1 MVSERKNRF
10 RNDDGNGTI
19 PGMSAED
26 PSTLGTVA
34 DATGRDTLTPVAAL
48 DDSPGGDSSVAAER
62 AASRDAAEDR
72 VGSRLGK
79 YLLTGVLG
87 RGGMGVVYEAENT
100 LLKRKV
106 AVKILPDAF
115 ARKPDALK
123 RFLMEAQAAAR
134 LDHPNVV
141 GIYDIDGIDGVYFI
155 AMQLVRG
162 VSAGE
167 FIAQRGPF
175 NWPEATRVIAD
186 ACRGLAAAHDAGLV
200 HRDIKPSN
208 IMRGLDGTVK
218 LADFGLA
225 VRVGKDGTAPERGL
239 VMGTPP
245 YMSPEQSRGGPVDFR
260 SDVFSLGAAYLTL
273 LVGKPPFDGIAKVLD
288 KVRAKGQPG
297 VGGGPRI
304 ALPEACLEII
314 ARAIAELP
322 ADRFPDARSMLAALE
337 SALPGGSAWPDLSVW
352 HDSSGPVPAPAAPR
366 PAMIPEHNASSG
378 RHPTPRP
385 PAGPSRRPAGS
396 SASSGSPASSS
407 SAPGSSSSGS
417 SSHGSPSHGSPSH
430 GSSGSS
436 SSAPPP
442 SAPGPRSG
450 SDSANRRPGARGA
463 PRSAARSRPASSGT
477 AVRPGSGAGRF
488 VGWGL
493 MVLGVSAAVAVTLL
507 RGIGGG
513 GAAEPTAKL
522 AAEPST
528 VTPTPPAPSDDPA
541 PLPLPLGPG
550 SSDPS
555 PGAVPDPAR
564 DPALSDGEEPPP
576 EAGPERTVRMAESAD
591 LHGWTRES
599 GEWTLRDVVLTAARS
614 DRRARLSAD
623 LPPGGLDLTV
633 TMAPAPGDEPIA
645 VEFGHGSSGNCLLTL
660 AADGTMRL
668 TGFSGGS
675 AEVLDRGKAGDGP
688 RRIRLVHEGRR
699 VRVWCD
705 GRRVLSSPTAPAAAA
720 GHHTRL
726 VLVAPPAGGT
736 FRDLGWATPVTA
748 PDPGLRHLARAL
760 AGFRPSDAADRLA
773 GWLGH
778 ERTPK
783 SVTDDLI
790 RALAAVG
797 GPSAVKALTAAA
809 ARDDLPPAAVAALL
823 DGLAASAPGSAAA
836 AEAVE
841 RRLSHREAVVRA
853 AAVAA
858 MARINPKA
866 SARLVSA
873 ADDREPA
880 VRSAALSAMARLR
893 EPAAVPKLVAALSDP
908 EVREAAVLGLLE
920 FPDRRDEALA
930 GVLTGLELGGQV
942 RDACRQFVEGRTE
955 SLEPLVRAAARA
967 GRLSPHTLGELRPLF
982 SGLRAPA
989 AWRVIGPMGIRRD
1002 GRDHFDVAEVS
1013 ARSDFSR
1020 PVMLGDKRKFEWR
1033 NTCPDERG
1041 EVNLAPLFPSGDQRW
1056 SAYAA
1061 ADFALD
1067 ADGPVELEVSGDDD
1081 VTIWLNGRRVG
1092 EATLAETRTGTKK
1105 FRAAGAKGRNVL
1117 MVRCDNGGGGHWFF
1131 RVRYTVRSPSGELAG
1146 PEVLDLLGAGTWLAG
1161 RVHYGQ
1167 GWVAAKPTG
1176 GIDGGSHLKVGGSQ
1190 DNARIPHWNFPIAEH
1205 PGPGQY
1211 RYLTFAW
1218 KKAGGEQCRL
1228 RLAADGKFDDNK
1240 DGPVRGYYAGKGNGG
1255 VRLAEEI
1262 PSEWQVHTVDLFKD
1276 FGAFTL
1282 TGIRF
1287 GFVDGEHLMV
1297 DRMFLARSRAGVDRL
1312 KGPRGKGG

>member
-1 MVSERKNRF
+1 MVSERKIRF

-26 PSTLGTVA
+26 PSTVGTVA

-48 DDSPGGDSSVAAER
+48 DDSPAGDTSVAAER
-62 AASRDAAEDR
+62 AAARDAAEDR

-106 AVKILPDAF
+106 AVKILPEAF

-167 FIAQRGPF
+167 FIARRGPF

-186 ACRGLAAAHDAGLV
+186 ACRGLAAAHEAGLV

-273 LVGKPPFDGIAKVLD
+273 LIGKPPFDGIAKALD

-314 ARAIAELP
+314 GRATAEAP

-337 SALPGGSAWPDLSVW
+337 SALPGGTASPDLSVW
-352 HDSSGPVPAPAAPR
+352 NDSSGPVPAPAAPR
-366 PAMIPEHNASSG
+366 PAMIPEHHASSG

-385 PAGPSRRPAGS
+385 AAAPSRRPPGS
-396 SASSGSPASSS
+396 SASSAASPAT
-407 SAPGSSSSGS
+407 
-417 SSHGSPSHGSPSH
+417 PSTP
-430 GSSGSS
+430 
-436 SSAPPP
+436 A
-442 SAPGPRSG
+442 PRSVSASV
-450 SDSANRRPGARGA
+450 SDSANRRPGAHAA
-463 PRSAARSRPASSGT
+463 PRSAARPRPASSGG

-488 VGWGL
+488 LGWGL
-493 MVLGVSAAVAVTLL
+493 MVLGVSAAVALTLL
-507 RGIGGG
+507 RGTGGG
-513 GAAEPTAKL
+513 GAAEQSAK
-522 AAEPST
+522 AEPARPST
-528 VTPTPPAPSDDPA
+528 ETPAPTAPSDEPGTPTIGA
-541 PLPLPLGPG
+541 G
-550 SSDPS
+550 SSDPL
-555 PGAVPDPAR
+555 PGSSAEPAPDPAR
-564 DPALSDGEEPPP
+564 DPVPSGGEEPPP
-576 EAGPERTVRMAESAD
+576 PAAPDRIVRMAGSAD
-591 LHGWTRES
+591 LPGWTRES
-599 GEWTLRDVVLTAARS
+599 GEWTLRDGVLTVARS
-614 DRRARLSAD
+614 DRRARLTAD
-623 LPPGGLDLTV
+623 LPPGGLDLTF
-633 TMAPAPGDEPIA
+633 TMVPEPGDEPVA

-660 AADGTMRL
+660 SADGTMRL

-675 AEVLDRGKAGDGP
+675 AEVLDRGKAADGP
-688 RRIRLVHEGRR
+688 RRLRLVHEGRR

-720 GHHTRL
+720 EHGTRL

-736 FRDLGWATPVTA
+736 FRDLDWSTPVTA

-760 AGFRPSDAADRLA
+760 AAFRPSDSAERLA

-797 GPSAVKALTAAA
+797 GPSAVKALTAVA
-809 ARDDLPPAAVAALL
+809 ARDDLPPGAVAAVL
-823 DGLAASAPGSAAA
+823 DGLASSAPGSAAA

-841 RRLSHREAVVRA
+841 RRLSHREPVVRA

-858 MARINPKA
+858 LARINPKA

-880 VRSAALSAMARLR
+880 VRSAALTAMARLR
-893 EPAAVPKLVAALSDP
+893 EPAAVPKLLAALSDP
-908 EVREAAVLGLLE
+908 EIREAAALGLLE
-920 FPDRRDEALA
+920 YPDRRDEAVA
-930 GVLTGLELGGQV
+930 AVLTGLELGGDV
-942 RDACRQFVEGRTE
+942 RDACRQFVEGRAE

-967 GRLSPHTLGELRPLF
+967 GRLSPHTLGELRPRLT
-982 SGLRAPA
+982 GLRAPA
-989 AWRVIGPMGIRRD
+989 AWRVLGPMGIRRD

-1013 ARSDFSR
+1013 ARPDFSR
-1020 PVMLGDKRKFEWR
+1020 PVTLGDKRKFEWR
-1033 NTCPDERG
+1033 DTCPDERG

-1056 SAYAA
+1056 AAYAA

-1067 ADGPVELEVSGDDD
+1067 AEGPVGLEVSGDDD
-1081 VTIWLNGRRVG
+1081 VMVWLNGRRVG
-1092 EATLAETRTGTKK
+1092 EATLADTRSGGKK
-1105 FRAAGAKGRNVL
+1105 FRAAGSKGRNVL

-1131 RVRYTVRSPSGELAG
+1131 RLRYTVRSPSAELAG
-1146 PEVLDLLGAGTWLAG
+1146 PEVLDLLGAGAWLAG
-1161 RVHYGQ
+1161 RVHSGQ
-1167 GWVAAKPTG
+1167 GWISAKASG
-1176 GIDGGSHLKVGGSQ
+1176 GIDGGSHLRVGGSQ
-1190 DNARIPHWNFPIAEH
+1190 DNARIPHWNFPIAEN

-1228 RLAADGKFDDNK
+1228 RLAADGRFDEK
-1240 DGPVRGYYAGKGNGG
+1240 DAPVRGYYAGKGNGG

-1287 GFVDGEHLMV
+1287 GFVDGDHLMV
-1297 DRMFLARSRAGVDRL
+1297 DRVFLSRSRGALDRL